1 MTQERQFDNV
11 NDYIADLKQKYQ
23 TNNTC
28 ANTAYNLGVAYIAK
42 RDFMEAERWLRKALD
57 HSDKFAEAW
66 VQLGGIA
73 MQRGDLEGCLNYNV
87 EASKIRP
94 FFAVP
99 WGNIGFVQ
107 AQMGQND
114 EAVKS
119 LKKALKYDP
128 NFVQAMATMGTLHFM
143 KGEYDEC
150 LKVCA
155 KAVDLQ
161 PNFGPAYNNMAL
173 AYMETGDFAKAV
185 EMVDKALA
193 TGYEVAPEVL
203 KELEPHRA

>member
-1 MTQERQFDNV
+1 
-11 NDYIADLKQKYQ
+11 
-23 TNNTC
+23 
-28 ANTAYNLGVAYIAK
+28 
-42 RDFMEAERWLRKALD
+42 
-57 HSDKFAEAW
+57 
-66 VQLGGIA
+66 
-73 MQRGDLEGCLNYNV
+73 
-87 EASKIRP
+87 
-94 FFAVP
+94 
-99 WGNIGFVQ
+99 
-107 AQMGQND
+107 
-114 EAVKS
+114 
-119 LKKALKYDP
+119 
-128 NFVQAMATMGTLHFM
+128 MATMGTLHFM